1 MRTISFAILL
11 IASFAA
17 SSQRQSTPG
26 DTATSDRQGKSG
38 TVCVLPNSS
47 DPPTRISPGGMYN
60 PATLTVRVDK
70 GKPILWPHQQPVRIE
85 NLSLEGLHLVV
96 LASDG
101 KRIQSFRFRFS
112 DYKQS
117 KLCLYFDGYQGVQ
130 LENGANALWCK
141 CR

>member
-1 MRTISFAILL
+1 MRAISFAIVL

-17 SSQRQSTPG
+17 SAARQSTPRE
-26 DTATSDRQGKSG
+26 TATSDGQSKSG
-38 TVCVLPNSS
+38 TVCVLPNSTE
-47 DPPTRISPGGMYN
+47 PPSRTSPGGMYN
-60 PATLTVRVDK
+60 PATLTVSVDK

-85 NLSLEGLHLVV
+85 NLSLEERHLVV

-101 KRIQSFRFRFS
+101 KRIHSFRFRFA

-117 KLCLYFDGYQGVQ
+117 RLCLYFDGYQGVQ
-130 LENGANALWCK
+130 LGNGANALWCK